1 MRNFLFLMEEEL
13 AEQERKLREAE
24 RVLARPAEG
33 FLKCKPRK
41 QGNAFYQVKASKE
54 ECNITR
60 RPMVLRR
67 LVRKRIQEE
76 IRDRAEVNVKFLR
89 KLLDKYR
96 DNDLETVLH
105 DLPESYRKALMVLP
119 EEMYGGKPVIG
130 GKRYVQE
137 WMDPEKHIHDT
148 VAGMKVRSKSEVIIV
163 NALVQHDIPFH
174 YEKKFPYPD
183 EEGIFYR
190 PDFTFHLPDD
200 QTKIWEH
207 LGLLSDVGYCE
218 HNAHKL
224 HLYQQHGFVVGK
236 NLILTMDDHKGNC
249 RSEYIDEVIRTQF
262 LPFFH

>member
-1 MRNFLFLMEEEL
+1 MQNFPFLIEEEL

-24 RVLARPAEG
+24 RVLGRPAEG

-41 QGNAFYQVKASKE
+41 QGNAFYQVKDSKE

-60 RPMVLRR
+60 RPTVLSR

-76 IRDRAEVNVKFLR
+76 IRASAAVNVKYLR

-96 DNDLETVLH
+96 ANDLDAVLPK
-105 DLPESYRKALMVLP
+105 LPAGYREALAVLP
-119 EEMYGGKPVIG
+119 EEMYAGRLVID

-137 WMDPEKHIHDT
+137 WVDPKKHIHDT
-148 VAGMKVRSKSEVIIV
+148 VAGIKVRSKSEVIIV
-163 NALVQHDIPFH
+163 SALVKYDIPFH
-174 YEKKFPYPD
+174 YEERFLYPD

-190 PDFTFHLPDD
+190 PDFTFHLPDG
-200 QTKIWEH
+200 QMKIWEH
-207 LGLLSDVGYCE
+207 LGLLSKIDYCE
-218 HNAHKL
+218 HNARKL
-224 HLYQQHGFVVGK
+224 HHYQQNGFVVGK

-249 RSEYIDEVIRTQF
+249 SSAYIDEVIKTQL